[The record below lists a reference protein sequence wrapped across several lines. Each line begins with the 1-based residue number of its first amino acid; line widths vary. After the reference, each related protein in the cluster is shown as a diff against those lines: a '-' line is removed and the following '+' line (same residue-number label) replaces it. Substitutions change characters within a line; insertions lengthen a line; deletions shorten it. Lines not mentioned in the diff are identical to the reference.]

1 MGYLRLVLF
10 LGITITC
17 LVNLVES
24 FSSGA
29 PSGACGTLSPNPTR
43 HGADPQ
49 TTPVPYEVDLS
60 ALRNGNTDTYCYIP
74 EETYERM

>member
-1 MGYLRLVLF
+1 MKYLRPVLF
-10 LGITITC
+10 LGLVS

-24 FSSGA
+24 FGTGA
-29 PSGACGTLSPNPTR
+29 PAGACGTLSPDPAQ

-60 ALRNGNTDTYCYIP
+60 ALRNGTTNNYCYVP
-74 EETYERM
+74 GETYECM